1 MEKLI
6 KNYDGELI
14 KFRVADPSEVSV
26 LEVGY
31 AINLEGEFISVK
43 DGEDHSTVFSD
54 YINAYLG
61 EKNRN
66 KIAET
71 FDIPNNGIIPTTLL
85 SLEAGK
91 MLVTLNHVVYYGVR
105 PADVKDIY
113 QNGTAAGYCLLVF
126 PDDFR
131 ESLTEEQR
139 NAVLS
144 LLETNHSVFGN
155 REKVDIQFH
164 TFSSSDSLD
173 KEEVLSSLKSNKSY
187 R

>member
-14 KFRVADPSEVSV
+14 KFRVAEPSEVSV

-31 AINLEGEFISVK
+31 AINLEGDFIPVK
-43 DGEDHSTVFSD
+43 DDEDHSAVFSD

-66 KIAET
+66 KIGEV

-91 MLVTLNHVVYYGVR
+91 MLVALNHVVYYGVR

-126 PDDFR
+126 PDDFK

-139 NAVLS
+139 NAILA
-144 LLETNHSVFGN
+144 LLETNRSVFGN
-155 REKVDIQFH
+155 REKVDIQFNI
-164 TFSSSDSLD
+164 FGSPDNLD
-173 KEEVLSSLKSNKSY
+173 KEEVISALKCNKSL
-187 R
+187 